1 MLDGLKKKLKK
12 FLGLEAKPDAEDDE
26 AKAQLKQE
34 IKSEVEAIS
43 KPAEE
48 AKKAAD
54 AAAEEE
60 AKKAADAAAE
70 EEAKK
75 QAESSE
81 QISKESSTQEVEKV
95 ADKPKIGYIHMSGC
109 TGDGMSLTENYDILS
124 TLLTDMV
131 DIVYGTTLVDL
142 WEMPEMDLAL
152 VEGSVCLQD
161 EHSVK
166 ELMEV
171 REKSG
176 LVCAFGSCAMTGCFT
191 RYARGG
197 QLAQPKHESFVPI
210 SDLIKVDCA
219 IPGCPA
225 SPEII
230 AKVVVALI
238 NGDMDYLQPML
249 DMAAC
254 NLACGCDLQTNVVS
268 KALCCGC
275 GTCVLACPT
284 RALEMVEGRP
294 SHNKNRCIKC
304 GACSVHCPRTW
315 FPAEQIKKDL
325 GL

>member
-1 MLDGLKKKLKK
+1 MLDGLKSKIRK

-26 AKAQLKQE
+26 AKAKLKQD
-34 IKSEVEAIS
+34 IKKEVEAQS
-43 KPAEE
+43 KPAED

-60 AKKAADAAAE
+60 AKKE
-70 EEAKK
+70 
-75 QAESSE
+75 AESSE
-81 QISKESSTQEVEKV
+81 QITKESSTQEVEKV

-304 GACSVHCPRTW
+304 GACTTHCPRTW

>member
-1 MLDGLKKKLKK
+1 MLDGLKNKIRK

-26 AKAQLKQE
+26 AKAKLKQD
-34 IKSEVEAIS
+34 IKNEVEAQS
-43 KPAEE
+43 KPAED

-54 AAAEEE
+54 AAAAEE
-60 AKKAADAAAE
+60 AKKE
-70 EEAKK
+70 
-75 QAESSE
+75 AESSE

-166 ELMEV
+166 ELMEL

-268 KALCCGC
+268 KALCTGC

-304 GACSVHCPRTW
+304 GACTTHCPRTW

>member
-1 MLDGLKKKLKK
+1 MLDGLKNKLRK

-26 AKAQLKQE
+26 AKAKLKQD
-34 IKSEVEAIS
+34 IKNEVEAQS
-43 KPAEE
+43 KPAED

-54 AAAEEE
+54 AAAAEE
-60 AKKAADAAAE
+60 AKKE
-70 EEAKK
+70 
-75 QAESSE
+75 AESSE

-268 KALCCGC
+268 KALCTGC

-304 GACSVHCPRTW
+304 GACTTHCPRTW
-315 FPAEQIKKDL
+315 FPEEQIKKDL

>member
-1 MLDGLKKKLKK
+1 MLDGLKNKLRK

-26 AKAQLKQE
+26 AKAKLKQD
-34 IKSEVEAIS
+34 IKNEVEAQS
-43 KPAEE
+43 KPAED

-54 AAAEEE
+54 AAAAEE
-60 AKKAADAAAE
+60 AKKE
-70 EEAKK
+70 
-75 QAESSE
+75 AESSE

-166 ELMEV
+166 ELMEL

-268 KALCCGC
+268 KALCTGC

-304 GACSVHCPRTW
+304 GACTTHCPRTW

>member
-1 MLDGLKKKLKK
+1 MLDGIKKSIRK

-26 AKAQLKQE
+26 AKAKLKQD
-34 IKSEVEAIS
+34 IKKEVEAQS
-43 KPAEE
+43 KPAED

-60 AKKAADAAAE
+60 AKKE
-70 EEAKK
+70 
-75 QAESSE
+75 AESSE
-81 QISKESSTQEVEKV
+81 QITKESSTQEVEKV

-166 ELMEV
+166 ELMEL
-171 REKSG
+171 REKAG

-268 KALCCGC
+268 KALCTGC

-294 SHNKNRCIKC
+294 SHNKNRRIKC
-304 GACSVHCPRTW
+304 GACATHCPRTW

>member
-1 MLDGLKKKLKK
+1 MLDGIKKSIKK

-26 AKAQLKQE
+26 AKASLKQK
-34 IKSEVEAIS
+34 IKGKVEAES

-60 AKKAADAAAE
+60 AKKE
-70 EEAKK
+70 
-75 QAESSE
+75 AESSE
-81 QISKESSTQEVEKV
+81 QITKESSTQEVEKV

-161 EHSVK
+161 EHSIK
-166 ELMEV
+166 ELMEL

-254 NLACGCDLQTNVVS
+254 NLACPLS
-268 KALCCGC
+268 
-275 GTCVLACPT
+275 
-284 RALEMVEGRP
+284 
-294 SHNKNRCIKC
+294 
-304 GACSVHCPRTW
+304 
-315 FPAEQIKKDL
+315 
-325 GL
+325 

>member
-1 MLDGLKKKLKK
+1 MLDGLKNKLRK

-26 AKAQLKQE
+26 AKAKLKQD
-34 IKSEVEAIS
+34 IKKEVEAQS
-43 KPAEE
+43 KPAED

-60 AKKAADAAAE
+60 AKKE
-70 EEAKK
+70 
-75 QAESSE
+75 AESSE
-81 QISKESSTQEVEKV
+81 QITKESSTQEVEKV

-304 GACSVHCPRTW
+304 GACTTHCPRTW

>member
-1 MLDGLKKKLKK
+1 MLDGIKKSIRK

-26 AKAQLKQE
+26 AKASLKQE
-34 IKSEVEAIS
+34 IKSKVEAES

-60 AKKAADAAAE
+60 AKKE
-70 EEAKK
+70 
-75 QAESSE
+75 AESSE
-81 QISKESSTQEVEKV
+81 QTSNESSTQEVEKV

-171 REKSG
+171 REKAG

-304 GACSVHCPRTW
+304 GACSTHCPRTW

>member
-1 MLDGLKKKLKK
+1 MLDGLKSKIRK

-26 AKAQLKQE
+26 AKAKLKQD
-34 IKSEVEAIS
+34 IKKEVEAQS
-43 KPAEE
+43 KPAED

-60 AKKAADAAAE
+60 AKKE
-70 EEAKK
+70 
-75 QAESSE
+75 AESSE
-81 QISKESSTQEVEKV
+81 QITKESSTQEVEKV

>member
-1 MLDGLKKKLKK
+1 MLDGLKNKIRK

-26 AKAQLKQE
+26 AKAKLKQD
-34 IKSEVEAIS
+34 IKNEVEAQS
-43 KPAEE
+43 KPAED

-54 AAAEEE
+54 AAAAEE
-60 AKKAADAAAE
+60 AKKE
-70 EEAKK
+70 
-75 QAESSE
+75 AESSE

-268 KALCCGC
+268 KALCTGC

-304 GACSVHCPRTW
+304 GACTTHCPRTW

>member
-1 MLDGLKKKLKK
+1 MLDGLKNKLRK

-26 AKAQLKQE
+26 AKARLKQE
-34 IKSEVEAIS
+34 MKSEVEAQS
-43 KPAEE
+43 KPA
-48 AKKAAD
+48 
-54 AAAEEE
+54 EE

-166 ELMEV
+166 ELMEL

-268 KALCCGC
+268 KALCTGC

-304 GACSVHCPRTW
+304 GACSTHCPRTW

>member
-1 MLDGLKKKLKK
+1 MLDGLKNKIRK

-26 AKAQLKQE
+26 AKAKLKQD
-34 IKSEVEAIS
+34 IKNEVEAQS
-43 KPAEE
+43 KPAED

-54 AAAEEE
+54 AAAAEE
-60 AKKAADAAAE
+60 AKKE
-70 EEAKK
+70 
-75 QAESSE
+75 AESSE

-284 RALEMVEGRP
+284 RALEMIEGRP

-304 GACSVHCPRTW
+304 GACTTHCPRTW

>member
-1 MLDGLKKKLKK
+1 MLDGLKSKIRK

-26 AKAQLKQE
+26 AKAKLKQD
-34 IKSEVEAIS
+34 IKKEVEAQS
-43 KPAEE
+43 KPAED

-60 AKKAADAAAE
+60 AKKE
-70 EEAKK
+70 
-75 QAESSE
+75 AESSE
-81 QISKESSTQEVEKV
+81 QITKESSTQEVEKV

-166 ELMEV
+166 ELMEL
-171 REKSG
+171 REKAG

>member
-1 MLDGLKKKLKK
+1 MLARIKNSIRK
-12 FLGLEAKPDAEDDE
+12 FLGLEAKPDEDDD
-26 AKAQLKQE
+26 AKAKLKQE
-34 IKSEVEAIS
+34 IKKEVEAQS
-43 KPAEE
+43 KPAED
-48 AKKAAD
+48 AKKEAD
-54 AAAEEE
+54 AKRAEEE
-60 AKKAADAAAE
+60 A
-70 EEAKK
+70 K

-81 QISKESSTQEVEKV
+81 ITNESSTQEVEKV

-171 REKSG
+171 REKAG

-191 RYARGG
+191 RYSRGG

-210 SDLIKVDCA
+210 SDLVKVDYA

-230 AKVVVALI
+230 AKFVVALI
-238 NGDMDYLQPML
+238 NKDMDYLQPML
-249 DMAAC
+249 YMAAF
-254 NLACGCDLQTNVVS
+254 NLACGCDLQTSVVS
-268 KALCCGC
+268 KAFCTGC

-284 RALEMVEGRP
+284 RALEMIEGRP

-304 GACSVHCPRTW
+304 GSCSIHCPRTW
-315 FPAEQIKKDL
+315 FPEEQIKKDL

>member
-1 MLDGLKKKLKK
+1 MLDGLKNKLRK

-26 AKAQLKQE
+26 AKAKLKQE
-34 IKSEVEAIS
+34 IKSEVEAQS

-54 AAAEEE
+54 AAT
-60 AKKAADAAAE
+60 E

-268 KALCCGC
+268 KALCTGC

-304 GACSVHCPRTW
+304 GACTTHCPRTW

>member
-1 MLDGLKKKLKK
+1 MLDGLKNKLRK

-26 AKAQLKQE
+26 AKAKLKQD
-34 IKSEVEAIS
+34 IKNEVEAQS
-43 KPAEE
+43 KPAED

-54 AAAEEE
+54 AAAAEE
-60 AKKAADAAAE
+60 AKKE
-70 EEAKK
+70 
-75 QAESSE
+75 AESSE

-268 KALCCGC
+268 KALCTGC

-304 GACSVHCPRTW
+304 GACTTHCPRTW

>member
-1 MLDGLKKKLKK
+1 MLDGIKKSIRK

-26 AKAQLKQE
+26 AKAKLKQE
-34 IKSEVEAIS
+34 IKSEVEAQS
-43 KPAEE
+43 KPA
-48 AKKAAD
+48 
-54 AAAEEE
+54 EE

-166 ELMEV
+166 ELMEL

-304 GACSVHCPRTW
+304 GACSTHCPRTW

>member
-1 MLDGLKKKLKK
+1 MLDGLKNKIRK

-26 AKAQLKQE
+26 AKAKLKQD
-34 IKSEVEAIS
+34 IKNEVEAQS
-43 KPAEE
+43 KPAED

-54 AAAEEE
+54 AAAAEE
-60 AKKAADAAAE
+60 AKKE
-70 EEAKK
+70 
-75 QAESSE
+75 AESSE

-254 NLACGCDLQTNVVS
+254 NLACGCDLQTNIVS
-268 KALCCGC
+268 KALCTGC

-304 GACSVHCPRTW
+304 GACTTHCPRTW

>member
-1 MLDGLKKKLKK
+1 MLDGIKKSIRK

-26 AKAQLKQE
+26 AKASLKQE
-34 IKSEVEAIS
+34 IKSKVEAES

-60 AKKAADAAAE
+60 AKKE
-70 EEAKK
+70 
-75 QAESSE
+75 AESSE
-81 QISKESSTQEVEKV
+81 QTSNESSTQEVEKV

-166 ELMEV
+166 ELMEL
-171 REKSG
+171 REKSK

-304 GACSVHCPRTW
+304 GACSTHCPRTW